1 MPARKSQH
9 QKREPMREY
18 HHPSPTKEPID
29 RHHYGGQWVAILRR
43 RIIDHDRDL
52 DALCDRL
59 ERVGLEDKAMLMKV
73 PPPGIVLI

>member
-1 MPARKSQH
+1 V
-9 QKREPMREY
+9 REY
-18 HHPSPTKEPID
+18 HHPSPTREPID
-29 RHHYGGQWVAILRR
+29 RKRYGGQWVAILRR

-59 ERVGLEDKAMLMKV
+59 EGVGLEDKAMLMKV

>member
-1 MPARKSQH
+1 
-9 QKREPMREY
+9 MREY

>member
-1 MPARKSQH
+1 
-9 QKREPMREY
+9 MREY

-59 ERVGLEDKAMLMKV
+59 LHNAHPL
-73 PPPGIVLI
+73 VLQGPSRRKEAPEKN